1 MRLRVLRGLIA
12 SSQIVAHCIDTI
24 ERAAI
29 DVTPFQRMAWIAPP
43 QLQRSGRAPDDGGR
57 L

>member
-1 MRLRVLRGLIA
+1 MRLRALRSLIA
-12 SSQIVAHCIDTI
+12 SGQILAHGIDTI

-29 DVTPFQRMAWIAPP
+29 DVAPFQRVVRITPP
-43 QLQRSGRAPDDGGR
+43 LLQRAGRAPDDRGR

>member
-12 SSQIVAHCIDTI
+12 SNQVVAHCIDTI
-24 ERAAI
+24 EGAAI
-29 DVTPFQRMAWIAPP
+29 DVTPFQRVVRISPP
-43 QLQRSGRAPDDGGR
+43 L

>member
-12 SSQIVAHCIDTI
+12 SSQIVAHRIDTI

-29 DVTPFQRMAWIAPP
+29 DVAPFQRVIRIAPP
-43 QLQRSGRAPDDGGR
+43 LLQRAGRAPNDRGR